1 MNNLNNLTVII
12 VTFKTNR
19 VILANCIKSIKNSV
33 KILIIE
39 NSEDHLFK
47 EDFEKE
53 YENVQVILSGSNLGY
68 GAGNNLGLKNIKT
81 RYALISN
88 PDVEYNKDFF
98 DKLDPY
104 LNGKVEFSIMG
115 ASYNDQKNYLPYGF
129 FDKKNII
136 NSQFDELSLKAVDWI
151 VGCTMIFDTKNIN
164 TKNYFDENF
173 FLYFEEVDLCR
184 RIKVKGGKI
193 FCNSKLLITHLGH
206 RGSAATD
213 PEYSIETEMFR
224 NWHLMW
230 SQFYYTKKY
239 KNYLYAFFF
248 MLGKFG
254 RSFFKMII
262 FTLIYNKKK
271 QTMYYA
277 RFMGILNSMLGK
289 KSWYR
294 VRSLFK

>member
-115 ASYNDQKNYLPYGF
+115 ASYNDQKNYLPYGS

>member
-1 MNNLNNLTVII
+1 MNNLNDLTVII
-12 VTFKTNR
+12 VTFKTNK
-19 VILANCIKSIKNSV
+19 VILANCIKTIKNNV

-39 NSEDHLFK
+39 NSEDLLFK
-47 EDFEKE
+47 DDIEKE

-115 ASYNDQKNYLPYGF
+115 ASYNDHTNYLPYGT
-129 FDKKNII
+129 FDKKNTI
-136 NSQFDELSLKAVDWI
+136 NNQFNEMSLKEVDWI
-151 VGCTMIFDTKNIN
+151 VGCMMIFDTKNIN
-164 TKNYFDENF
+164 SKNYFDENF

-184 RIKVKGGKI
+184 RIKIKGGKI

-213 PEYSIETEMFR
+213 PDYSIETEMFR

-239 KNYLYAFFF
+239 KNYFYAFFF
-248 MLGKFG
+248 MIGKFV

-289 KSWYR
+289 KARYR

>member
-254 RSFFKMII
+254 RSFFK
-262 FTLIYNKKK
+262 
-271 QTMYYA
+271 
-277 RFMGILNSMLGK
+277 
-289 KSWYR
+289 
-294 VRSLFK
+294 

>member
-115 ASYNDQKNYLPYGF
+115 ASYNDQKNYLPYGS

-206 RGSAATD
+206 KGSAATD